1 MTNINNN
8 LKLMETILT
17 VTIVF
22 LASFLGNVYA
32 HELGHYVVAD
42 MFGLSPKMSFEPA
55 NEALN
60 FGVESKELAYTEFN
74 QTQNKDQM
82 FFIALAGPLVNLLLV
97 MIFLLIYI
105 NYRHIPIIQNI
116 AIGGLIPSIFS
127 FVVNIIPYAS
137 SDGMAIISSIL

>member
-1 MTNINNN
+1 MTNKERN
-8 LKLMETILT
+8 LKVIETTLV

-22 LASFLGNVYA
+22 FASFLGNVYA
-32 HELGHYVVAD
+32 HELGHYVAAD
-42 MFGLSPKMSFEPA
+42 MFGLSPRISYESAKDT
-55 NEALN
+55 LN
-60 FGVESKELAYTEFN
+60 FGLESKALAYTEFN
-74 QTQNKDQM
+74 QTENKEQM

-105 NYRHIPIIQNI
+105 NYRHIPVIQNI

-127 FVVNIIPYAS
+127 FVVNILPYAS